1 MTKSLVIVESPS
13 KAKTIQKYLGQGYT
27 VLASGGHVCDLPQKT
42 LGIDVEH
49 GFEPEYE
56 INPEKKETIRR
67 LKSALKQNDVVY
79 LATDPDREGEAISW
93 HLKNCLEI
101 PDGKNRIVFNEI
113 SKKAVNNAIE
123 NPRELDMNLVNSQQA
138 RRVLDRLVGYK
149 ISPILG
155 KRIKKGQFRRTRTVR
170 RARNGCQPRKRNKK
184 LRPRRILDDKR
195 LFVEGAKSE
204 VQKGRVQMHF
214 RRYKRQK
221 VENS

>member
-1 MTKSLVIVESPS
+1 M
-13 KAKTIQKYLGQGYT
+13 
-27 VLASGGHVCDLPQKT
+27 
-42 LGIDVEH
+42 GIDVEH

-67 LKSALKQNDVVY
+67 LKSALKQNGVVY

-155 KRIKKGQFRRTRTVR
+155 KRIKRAVPPDACSPPRSKWLSTAKG
-170 RARNGCQPRKRNKK
+170 K
-184 LRPRRILDDKR
+184 
-195 LFVEGAKSE
+195 
-204 VQKGRVQMHF
+204 
-214 RRYKRQK
+214 
-221 VENS
+221 

>member
-67 LKSALKQNDVVY
+67 LKTALKQNDVVY

-149 ISPILG
+149 ISPDFVG
-155 KRIKKGQFRRTRTVR
+155 EDKARTVGGA
-170 RARNGCQPRKRNKK
+170 RAVGGVAPHR
-184 LRPRRILDDKR
+184 RPR
-195 LFVEGAKSE
+195 EGDCG
-204 VQKGRVQMHF
+204 V
-214 RRYKRQK
+214 
-221 VENS
+221 

>member
-113 SKKAVNNAIE
+113 SKKRSITQSKTPE
-123 NPRELDMNLVNSQQA
+123 NL
-138 RRVLDRLVGYK
+138 
-149 ISPILG
+149 I
-155 KRIKKGQFRRTRTVR
+155 
-170 RARNGCQPRKRNKK
+170 
-184 LRPRRILDDKR
+184 
-195 LFVEGAKSE
+195 
-204 VQKGRVQMHF
+204 
-214 RRYKRQK
+214 
-221 VENS
+221 